1 MNNNGDYLVPRSS
14 YKNLTIDG
22 NFYEIIRKKFE
33 FSNIT
38 IYIDCCFIDETW
50 LCLLKNIEIFMNN
63 NRYTF
68 ENLINANSY
77 LTNIDNLNFI
87 NELGL
92 KFNNE
97 IVFDIINKSKLNEVK
112 NVMKTYTLKPYSK
125 SMYYDKIPIFHIDG
139 RHKDKRS
146 EILAPLEIVIDLLYN
161 NFTCMRSEICTEYV
175 NKFKL
180 NKKIE
185 QDVKEIF
192 LNSKYEFKFYEDYND
207 ILYFADKEHNLVFIV
222 CLEETDVEI
231 KFKSMNVIRLN
242 VVEELQDLEFKNESL
257 YISKDKISLEFIEYF
272 IEFNR
277 NNFKN
282 TKELVYNKPIEN
294 YSVNAKEDIDEIANK
309 IINYIRNNPKWLLNH
324 IKKVIDPEHK
334 VIHKYALK
342 RDVEKWF
349 LNKVLE

>member
-1 MNNNGDYLVPRSS
+1 
-14 YKNLTIDG
+14 
-22 NFYEIIRKKFE
+22 
-33 FSNIT
+33 
-38 IYIDCCFIDETW
+38 
-50 LCLLKNIEIFMNN
+50 
-63 NRYTF
+63 
-68 ENLINANSY
+68 
-77 LTNIDNLNFI
+77 
-87 NELGL
+87 
-92 KFNNE
+92 
-97 IVFDIINKSKLNEVK
+97 
-112 NVMKTYTLKPYSK
+112 MKTYTLKPYSK